1 MKSLK
6 IFFVAIANVLFLNVF
21 SQTVTHTNVSSLS
34 ACDGTA
40 TLISANNV
48 DPSTIVWHGMGV
60 SPQSAGFTRSNLCAG
75 SYSITCT
82 ALNGEPLVLSFAI
95 TSSTG
100 WNPCSGLGVN
110 ISLYPPEV
118 IDCYGS
124 LTANP
129 WNGQCGNMDGNP
141 PFSYLW
147 STGETTPHITYLCPG
162 KYVVVQTDSIGCT
175 FGESATINWF
185 TGPGMPWIPYW
196 YHAETEELTNNEK
209 TIVKITDIMGREC
222 ELESGEL
229 RIVLYS
235 DGSISKVI
243 SQE

>member
-1 MKSLK
+1 MKNLK
-6 IFFVAIANVLFLNVF
+6 LLLVTISNLLILNVF
-21 SQTVTHTNVSSLS
+21 SQTVTCTNVSSLS
-34 ACDGTA
+34 ACNGTA
-40 TLISANNV
+40 TLIAANNV

-60 SPQSAGFTRSNLCAG
+60 SPQSGGFTRSNLFAG

-82 ALNGEPLVLSFAI
+82 ALNGEPLVLTFTINSG
-95 TSSTG
+95 TG

-162 KYVVVQTDSIGCT
+162 KYVVVQTDSIGCA

-185 TGPGMPWIPYW
+185 TGPGMPWLPYW

-222 ELESGEL
+222 ELETGEL

-235 DGSISKVI
+235 DGSISKII
-243 SQE
+243 SQ